1 MWKLLVTAYP
11 SRYREISRYRLMKI
25 EGPRM
30 PMRDYLNQI
39 KSDTLHWGVALTL
52 FTSFASVPELV
63 EIANVKNLVA
73 LELNT
78 SSELETFSN
87 ETDLP
92 MTALNDRIVRTWS
105 DLAASGAFAHLRVVR
120 ISHQKQVSPV
130 ILRFLR
136 SFPSLRL
143 LVICDCPNVARLY
156 KKSSKAIEGWQ
167 PVDIPIDDD
176 DSDAAHDKL
185 YGCYRASFT
194 DNEDTKAPDVPILS
208 FQIGREMRRSTNT
221 PSFDTIYLVRQD
233 HPEQQGTSEPAAK
246 RQKVP
251 GKHSRATM
259 RKHKGRNLD
268 SVLQEFL

>member
-1 MWKLLVTAYP
+1 
-11 SRYREISRYRLMKI
+11 
-25 EGPRM
+25 M

-63 EIANVKNLVA
+63 EIANIKNLVA

-87 ETDLP
+87 EPDLP

-143 LVICDCPNVARLY
+143 LVICDCPNVSRLF
-156 KKSSKAIEGWQ
+156 KKSNKPIEGWQ
-167 PVDIPIDDD
+167 PVDIVADD
-176 DSDAAHDKL
+176 DSDAVHDKL
-185 YGCYRASFT
+185 YECYRASFT
-194 DNEDTKAPDVPILS
+194 INEDTKAPDVPILS
-208 FQIGREMRRSTNT
+208 FQVGREMRRSTKT
-221 PSFDTIYLVRQD
+221 PSFDTIYLARQG
-233 HPEQQGTSEPAAK
+233 HPEQQETSEPAAK

-259 RKHKGRNLD
+259 REHKGRNLD

>member
-1 MWKLLVTAYP
+1 
-11 SRYREISRYRLMKI
+11 
-25 EGPRM
+25 M
-30 PMRDYLNQI
+30 PIRDYLDQV
-39 KSDTLHWGVALTL
+39 KSDTLHWGVTLTL

-105 DLAASGAFAHLRVVR
+105 ELATSGAFAHLRVLR

-143 LVICDCPNVARLY
+143 LVICDCPNIGRLF

-167 PVDIPIDDD
+167 PADILVGEN
-176 DSDAAHDKL
+176 DSNAAHDKL
-185 YGCYRASFT
+185 YGCYRASFAT
-194 DNEDTKAPDVPILS
+194 DEDMKVPDVPILS
-208 FQIGREMRRSTNT
+208 FQVGREMRRSTNT
-221 PSFDTIYLVRQD
+221 PSFDTIYLVRQG
-233 HPEQQGTSEPAAK
+233 HPEHETPEPAAK

-259 RKHKGRNLD
+259 REHKGRNLD

>member
-1 MWKLLVTAYP
+1 MWKLLATAYP
-11 SRYREISRYRLMKI
+11 SQFREISQYRLMKI

-39 KSDTLHWGVALTL
+39 KSDTLHWRVALTM

-63 EIANVKNLVA
+63 EISNVKNLVA

-78 SSELETFSN
+78 SSELETFSSD
-87 ETDLP
+87 TDLP

-105 DLAASGAFAHLRVVR
+105 ELAASDAFAHLSVLR

-130 ILRFLR
+130 ILRYLR
-136 SFPSLRL
+136 SFPLLRL
-143 LVICDCPNVARLY
+143 LVICDCPSVSRLF
-156 KKSSKAIEGWQ
+156 KKNSKPIEGWQ
-167 PVDIPIDDD
+167 PMDTVVDDD

-194 DNEDTKAPDVPILS
+194 INEDTKAPDVPILS
-208 FQIGREMRRSTNT
+208 FQIGREMRRSTKT
-221 PSFDTIYLVRQD
+221 PSFDTIYLVRQS
-233 HPEQQGTSEPAAK
+233 HPEQETSEPAAK

-251 GKHSRATM
+251 GRHSRVTM
-259 RKHKGRNLD
+259 REHKGRNLD

>member
-1 MWKLLVTAYP
+1 
-11 SRYREISRYRLMKI
+11 
-25 EGPRM
+25 M

-78 SSELETFSN
+78 SSELETFSS

-105 DLAASGAFAHLRVVR
+105 DLAVSGAFAHLRVVR

-130 ILRFLR
+130 ILRLLR

-143 LVICDCPNVARLY
+143 LVICDCPNIARLF
-156 KKSSKAIEGWQ
+156 KKGSKAIEGWQ
-167 PVDIPIDDD
+167 PADILVDD
-176 DSDAAHDKL
+176 DSDTAHDKL

-194 DNEDTKAPDVPILS
+194 MDEDTKAPDVPILS

-221 PSFDTIYLVRQD
+221 PSFDTIYLERQG
-233 HPEQQGTSEPAAK
+233 HPEQETPEPAAK

-259 RKHKGRNLD
+259 REHKGKNLN